1 MAYDQRKRTGPLA
14 PGQIKIIEG
23 LVAGRRQNEIAKEM
37 HVSVS
42 HVSAEVRVAASRMGV
57 ATTNAACAR
66 WGTALAYLDAADL
79 LVGIPGRLLL
89 QQVADVLRELV
100 AILRSRAAAL
110 IPE

>member
-14 PGQIKIIEG
+14 PGQIKIIQG

-57 ATTNAACAR
+57 TTTNAACAQ

-79 LVGIPGRLLL
+79 LEQQASWDAD

>member
-1 MAYDQRKRTGPLA
+1 VAYDQRKRTGPLA

-79 LVGIPGRLLL
+79 LEQQASWDAD